1 MDWNQTLKYV
11 DYLVFCSCRL
21 EPSLSAVL
29 TQHWNI
35 RWNIYVYKLIIKPLE
50 TYISISVNRRPNQQY
65 QGRSRRQ
72 IHWRWSHSRC
82 NRSHRDMRISRG
94 IPVIDILWYN
104 FSCWRYSGHVTTS
117 RAPRLTSFTSI
128 IKIAFHI
135 ARNEKCLG
143 LMLIHLD
150 WDRLLWPLYVPKL
163 TWLLLALLEYLIK
176 LLKSTKFLKFSEI
189 QIDQKKLTRRI
200 QNPPAP
206 PRQRRTL
213 HYKILLR
220 LLVRNDRSFV
230 GRVLMEFEFV
240 LKEKLW
246 KEDN

>member
-1 MDWNQTLKYV
+1 MDWNQTSKYV

-35 RWNIYVYKLIIKPLE
+35 RWNIYVHKLIIKPLE

-128 IKIAFHI
+128 IKIAFHASLKMKNALAWCWFTWI
-135 ARNEKCLG
+135 ETAFFG
-143 LMLIHLD
+143 LCMFLNWLD
-150 WDRLLWPLYVPKL
+150 CFSPSWN
-163 TWLLLALLEYLIK
+163 TW
-176 LLKSTKFLKFSEI
+176 
-189 QIDQKKLTRRI
+189 
-200 QNPPAP
+200 
-206 PRQRRTL
+206 
-213 HYKILLR
+213 
-220 LLVRNDRSFV
+220 
-230 GRVLMEFEFV
+230 
-240 LKEKLW
+240 
-246 KEDN
+246 